1 MDQIDCYKNLGTK
14 LTMIPKYRDQNSVF
28 AYKLLLLLLIFKYFL
43 SIMSEKLTTCYFW
56 LLVSKK
62 EISMVDSNEKPVQTY
77 NLRFVVKVL

>member
-14 LTMIPKYRDQNSVF
+14 LTMIPKCRDQNSVF

-62 EISMVDSNEKPVQTY
+62 EISMVDSN
-77 NLRFVVKVL
+77 